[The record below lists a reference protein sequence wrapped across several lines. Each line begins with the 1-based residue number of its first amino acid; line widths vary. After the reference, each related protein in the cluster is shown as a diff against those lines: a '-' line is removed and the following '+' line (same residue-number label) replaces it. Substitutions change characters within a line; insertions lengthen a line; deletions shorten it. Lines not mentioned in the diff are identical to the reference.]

1 MITNIDD
8 HSAKKPRID
17 VSVPR
22 NLSASRTS
30 KEDENIFP
38 AASHDRNRIEIDVG
52 NTRFST
58 ARTTLISGSAYFQ
71 SLLSERWNAE
81 ENNEP
86 LFLDQEPAPFAI
98 LLTYMRTGLIQLPQS
113 DFRLCELT
121 FTLAEFLGMT
131 SFLVEVKST
140 AKKRISHETDFERN
154 QESDA
159 TKFDELHGSLKAS
172 ITKGILPRCYFAPCE
187 ILNICVHERVI
198 KAPKRLLVK
207 NSIYFREL
215 LGPANPVNYWRES
228 HTMIENSE
236 VLELTLQFICHQ
248 TFNSVLYSD
257 LVRKFADGKGTTPKA
272 LIGHIRTCTT
282 YLGISEDACESV
294 LRRMH
299 EADD

>member
-1 MITNIDD
+1 MTIRP
-8 HSAKKPRID
+8 KKPRME

-22 NLSASRTS
+22 NLSASRTTS
-30 KEDENIFP
+30 TEEDEHPIFP
-38 AASHDRNRIEIDVG
+38 AASHDRNKIEIDVG
-52 NTRFST
+52 NTRFTT

-71 SLLSERWNAE
+71 SLLSERWNTE
-81 ENNEP
+81 VTMKP

-98 LLTYMRTGLIQLPQS
+98 LLTYMRTGLIQLPET
-113 DFRLCELT
+113 DFRLCELAL
-121 FTLAEFLGMT
+121 TLAEFLGMT

-140 AKKRISHETDFERN
+140 AKKRIFLETDFERN
-154 QESDA
+154 QERDA
-159 TKFDELHGSLKAS
+159 TKFEELYGSLKAS
-172 ITKGILPRCYFAPCE
+172 ITKGILPKCYFAPCE
-187 ILNICVHERVI
+187 ILNICVHDRI
-198 KAPKRLLVK
+198 IQAPKRLLVK

-215 LGPANPVNYWRES
+215 LGPANPINYWRES
-228 HTMIENSE
+228 HTMIENAG